1 MTVLRHPYTLAL
13 VAALAL
19 AWPGGASADAKL
31 GFVDMQKVV
40 TQSKEAKS
48 VETKLND
55 LLEKKRALFKPKE
68 EQFNKM
74 RQELETQQGVL
85 SPEALEER
93 QIELAQMKSKLEREV
108 EAAQEEV
115 AIERRKMLA
124 PLLKRIQDVIIEIGK
139 TEGFSMVIE
148 RHPGVLF
155 MNESLDITNS
165 VIEKLNKKG

>member
-1 MTVLRHPYTLAL
+1 MTVLRHPYILAL
-13 VAALAL
+13 LAAVAL
-19 AWPGGASADAKL
+19 AWPGAAAADTKL

-40 TQSKEAKS
+40 NNSKEAKT
-48 VETKLND
+48 VETKLNE
-55 LLEKKRALFKPKE
+55 LLEKKRAQFKPKE
-68 EQFNKM
+68 EEFNKLKG
-74 RQELETQQGVL
+74 ELETQAGVL

-93 QIELAQMKSKLEREV
+93 QIELGQMKNKLEREV

-139 TEGFSMVIE
+139 TEGFSMVVE

-155 MNESLDITNS
+155 MNDALDITQT
-165 VIEKLNKKG
+165 VIDRLNKKG

>member
-19 AWPGGASADAKL
+19 AWPGGASADTKL

-48 VETKLND
+48 VETKLNE

-139 TEGFSMVIE
+139 TEGFSMVVE

-155 MNESLDITNS
+155 MNDSLDITNS

>member
-13 VAALAL
+13 IAAFAL
-19 AWPGGASADAKL
+19 AWPGGASADTKL

-55 LLEKKRALFKPKE
+55 LLEKKRAQFKPKE

-139 TEGFSMVIE
+139 KDGFSMVIE

-155 MNESLDITNS
+155 MNDSLDITNS
-165 VIEKLNKKG
+165 VIELLNKKG

>member
-1 MTVLRHPYTLAL
+1 MTVLRHPYILAL
-13 VAALAL
+13 AAAVAL
-19 AWPGGASADAKL
+19 AWPGAASAETKL

-40 TQSKEAKS
+40 SNSKEAKS
-48 VETKLND
+48 VEGKLNE

-68 EQFNKM
+68 EEFNKL
-74 RQELETQQGVL
+74 RQELETQAAVL

-93 QIELAQMKSKLEREV
+93 QIELGQMKSKLEREV

-124 PLLKRIQDVIIEIGK
+124 PLLKRIQDVIVEIGK
-139 TEGFSMVIE
+139 NEGFSMVIE

-155 MNESLDITNS
+155 MNDALDITNT
-165 VIEKLNKKG
+165 VIERLNKKG

>member
-13 VAALAL
+13 VAAVAL
-19 AWPGGASADAKL
+19 SWPGWASADTKL

-55 LLEKKRALFKPKE
+55 LLEKKRALFRPKE
-68 EQFNKM
+68 EEFNKM

-139 TEGFSMVIE
+139 SEGFSMDIA

-155 MNESLDITNS
+155 MNDSLDITNS